1 MTIDRYLARTILA
14 GFLTVLLVLM
24 SLTLMFT
31 FVTELK
37 RFSDHDFGTLLAFGY
52 ALAQLPQL
60 AYVMFP
66 IAVFLGALLGLGN
79 LAANTELVVLRA
91 AGMSL
96 PRLARPVLLTAG
108 LLGVAG
114 FLNSD
119 WLVPFASEK
128 AQQFKQQTRSDSVG
142 AQVEKSVWF
151 KDGARIIHVEQL
163 DAAAQVRGLS
173 AFEFAENG
181 TLLRVERA
189 ESATHQQQQWQLRN
203 VQETAFEGE
212 KSAVAK
218 AVRRAWRTTLTPE
231 QMSHFVASPMVF
243 SSYELY
249 QHLNYL
255 KENQLETSDYERVF
269 WERLATPI
277 SIVLMGLLA
286 LPFVFGPLR
295 SAGAGQRVLVGALL
309 GLSYFVVNQVV
320 GHSGQV
326 YGLSPLVAAFL
337 PTVLLAIVVFF
348 AMRWAR

>member
-1 MTIDRYLARTILA
+1 MIIDRYLARTMLA

-37 RFSDHDFGTLLAFGY
+37 RFSGHEFGTLLAFGY

-79 LAANTELVVLRA
+79 LAANSELVVLRA

-96 PRLARPVLLTAG
+96 PRLARPVLLATGVLA
-108 LLGVAG
+108 VAG

-119 WLVPFASEK
+119 LLVPFASDK
-128 AQQFKQQTRSDSVG
+128 AEQFKQQARSGNAG
-142 AQVEKSVWF
+142 ARLSKSVWF
-151 KDGARIIHVEQL
+151 KDGQRIVHLQQL
-163 DAAAQVRGLS
+163 DAAAQVRGLN
-173 AFEFAENG
+173 AFEFAEDG
-181 TLLRVERA
+181 TLLKAEIA
-189 ESATHQQQQWQLRN
+189 ESAIHRQQQWQLNN
-203 VQETAFEGE
+203 VQVTAFAGE
-212 KSAVAK
+212 KTTTEEQAK
-218 AVRRAWRTTLTPE
+218 RTWQTTLTPE

-243 SSYELY
+243 SFYELH
-249 QHLNYL
+249 QHLSYL
-255 KENQLETSDYERVF
+255 KENQLETSEYERVF
-269 WERLATPI
+269 WERLASPL
-277 SIVLMGLLA
+277 SIMLMGLLA

-309 GLSYFVVNQVV
+309 GLSYFVVNQIV

-337 PTVLLAIVVFF
+337 PTVLLAVVVAF